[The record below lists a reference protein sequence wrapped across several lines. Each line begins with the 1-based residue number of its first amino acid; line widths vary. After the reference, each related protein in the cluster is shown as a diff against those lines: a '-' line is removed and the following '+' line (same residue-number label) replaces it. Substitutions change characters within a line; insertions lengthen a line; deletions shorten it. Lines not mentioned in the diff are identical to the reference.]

1 VGSAASIDVCERH
14 GFAAPP
20 AGVIGLV
27 HRLERWV
34 VQHRAEPFDTL
45 FVALS
50 RLGGYGFV
58 WLTLAVLGV
67 WLWRRPV
74 VFPLVVIA
82 YFASAAAT
90 DVIKLAVD
98 RKRPVNDPLVAE
110 PTSHSFPSGHAATSF
125 ACAATLAPFAPRHV
139 QPVLYVLA
147 AAIAYSRVYV
157 GVHYP
162 LDVLGGAALGL
173 LVAIALRRLPAAL
186 RRSRRMPRSG

>member
-1 VGSAASIDVCERH
+1 
-14 GFAAPP
+14 
-20 AGVIGLV
+20 VIGLDQ
-27 HRLERWV
+27 RLERWV
-34 VQHRAEPFDTL
+34 VAHRAEPFDTL

-50 RLGGYGFV
+50 RLGSYGFI

-67 WLWRRPV
+67 FLWRRPI
-74 VFPLVVIA
+74 VFPLAVIA
-82 YFASAAAT
+82 YFTSAAAT

-98 RKRPVNDPLVAE
+98 RKRPVDHPLVAE

-125 ACAATLAPFAPRHV
+125 ACAATLASFAHTRAK
-139 QPVLYVLA
+139 PVLYMLV

-173 LVAIALRRLPAAL
+173 LVATALRRLPAAL
-186 RRSRRMPRSG
+186 RRSRRVQRSG

>member
-1 VGSAASIDVCERH
+1 
-14 GFAAPP
+14 
-20 AGVIGLV
+20 VIGLD

-34 VQHRAEPFDTL
+34 VAHRGEPFDSF

-50 RLGGYGFV
+50 HLGSFGLV
-58 WLTLAVLGV
+58 WLTLTVLTV
-67 WLWRRPV
+67 LFLRRPV

-82 YFASAAAT
+82 YFTSAAAS
-90 DVIKLAVD
+90 DVLKLAID
-98 RKRPVNDPLVAE
+98 RARPVDHPLVPE
-110 PTSHSFPSGHAATSF
+110 PTTSSFPSGHSATSF
-125 ACAATLAPFAPRHV
+125 ACAATLAPFVPGHAR
-139 QPVLYVLA
+139 PVLYLLA

-186 RRSRRMPRSG
+186 RRSRRVQRAS